1 MKHITTTCYNN
12 NNIEGLTSKNI
23 ITIIAKTI
31 QIIELF
37 RGEKNL
43 KILIKEKARKK
54 TKIIIVVVVWIIKK

>member
-12 NNIEGLTSKNI
+12 NNIEGLISKNI

-31 QIIELF
+31 KIIELF

-54 TKIIIVVVVWIIKK
+54 TKIIIVVVV